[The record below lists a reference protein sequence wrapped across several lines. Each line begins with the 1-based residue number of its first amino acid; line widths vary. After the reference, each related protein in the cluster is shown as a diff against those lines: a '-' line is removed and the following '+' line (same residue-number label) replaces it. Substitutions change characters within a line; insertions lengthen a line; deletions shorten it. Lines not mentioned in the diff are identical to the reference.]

1 MFWTLYLR
9 ERIPYIINTLLT
21 IAIVTLIAGL
31 SLREQ
36 QNSLDAS
43 DVFYMLVISL
53 FFLSITIII
62 DYSRQRAFLKRLYT
76 QSKNTSFSY
85 QSVEAL
91 RAAIPSSFQ
100 QELWIT
106 LLKKIHA
113 QYMNDLDRYQHA
125 QTQHYH
131 FTNQWVHHM
140 KTPVSVISLLIQEGK
155 NEHPISKDVLLDIEE
170 ENERFRHGLD
180 MMLHVA
186 RLDHFSIDFQAKK
199 IEVTEMLRQVINQE
213 KRQFIKRKLYP
224 KLITSDDG
232 IFVYSDEKWI
242 FVVFHQI
249 LLNALKYSSQHENKT
264 ILIEI
269 KKEDN
274 RTTVSIS
281 DEGIGIPDHDQQRIF
296 EPFFTGEN
304 GRIQKEA
311 TGMGLYLVKE
321 ICEHLGHQLNV
332 TSSVGKGTTFSI
344 HFTSKTLHL
353 NMTNL

>member
-1 MFWTLYLR
+1 MFLTFYLR
-9 ERIPYIINTLLT
+9 ERIPYILNTLLT
-21 IAIVTLIAGL
+21 IGIVTLIAGL

-36 QNSLDAS
+36 QNSLDVS
-43 DVFYMLVISL
+43 DIFYMIVISL

-76 QSKNTSFSY
+76 QSQNTSFSY

-91 RAAIPSSFQ
+91 RAAGPASIQ
-100 QELWIT
+100 QKLWIT
-106 LLKKIHA
+106 LLENVHE

-125 QTQHYH
+125 QSQHFH

-155 NEHPISKDVLLDIEE
+155 NEHSLSKDVLLDIEE

-186 RLDHFSIDFQAKK
+186 RLDHFSVDLQAKK
-199 IEVTEMLRQVINQE
+199 IDLVSMLRQVINQE

-224 KLITSDDG
+224 TLITSHDE

-249 LLNALKYSSQHENKT
+249 LINALKYSPQYENKT
-264 ILIEI
+264 ITIEI
-269 KKEDN
+269 NKEDDQSI
-274 RTTVSIS
+274 VSIS
-281 DEGIGIPDHDQQRIF
+281 DEGIGIPDHDLKRIF
-296 EPFFTGEN
+296 DPFFTGEN

-321 ICEHLGHQLNV
+321 ICQHLGHQINV

-344 HFTSKTLHL
+344 HFTSKTLHS